1 VPALRKQAAQS
12 PDPRRVRLWLDAQIS
27 PRVGTWIEASFEV
40 ESLIAVQSDP
50 ELRALPDETI
60 FALARSQSAI
70 VVTKDRDFVE
80 MVERMGTPP
89 RVIWL
94 TCGNTSNAVL
104 REILAE
110 ALPNAFKLLAEG
122 EPLVE
127 ITDL

>member
-1 VPALRKQAAQS
+1 M
-12 PDPRRVRLWLDAQIS
+12 RLWLDAQIS
-27 PRVGTWIEASFEV
+27 PRVGTWVKASFEI

-60 FALARSQSAI
+60 FALARAQSAI
-70 VVTKDRDFVE
+70 VITKDRDFVE

-89 RVIWL
+89 QVIWL

-104 REILAE
+104 REILAA
-110 ALPNAFKLLAEG
+110 ALPNALKLLAEG